1 MKFFSLYNEV
11 EVNKMKYN
19 KEEVKKIFKELINK
33 KDIEIEE
40 IPCIDLYMDQ
50 VTTFFED
57 KLCNL
62 KRNEEDKI
70 LTKTM
75 INNYTKG
82 KILMP
87 AKKKKYT
94 LEHMIFLILIYNLK
108 QGLSIN
114 DINTFFNPIFND
126 KVDEI
131 KEDISIEKLY
141 RVFLKI
147 KNKESEDLENNFN
160 FMMDTIEGEFVN
172 FEGEERDLME
182 LLTTVLVL
190 INRSNSYKRMAE
202 KVIDNFFKE

>member
-1 MKFFSLYNEV
+1 M
-11 EVNKMKYN
+11 
-19 KEEVKKIFKELINK
+19 NK

-82 KILMP
+82 KYLCLLKRKVYSRTHDI
-87 AKKKKYT
+87 
-94 LEHMIFLILIYNLK
+94 LILIYNLK

-202 KVIDNFFKE
+202 KL

>member
-1 MKFFSLYNEV
+1 
-11 EVNKMKYN
+11 MKYN